1 MSRRRSVSKIVLAS
15 HQKMRQEQDSTTFNT
30 APAPV
35 VEGGGIRVYDAPPS
49 EPRVFATP
57 PSFRVRDSKP
67 GIRVHDS
74 EPGIRVQDSEPGI
87 RVRESEPG
95 YRVRD
100 SEPGYRVSD
109 SEPGYRVR
117 ESEPGYRVRD
127 SEPGYRVRDSEPGYR
142 VRSDPPGYRVRN
154 DVPGPPRVF
163 DHLPQHRVRPG
174 GFPATRVHAQ
184 QQESPNIQKLQVKK
198 EKRPRLLVVPWIDGC
213 YVLNR
218 LN

>member
-100 SEPGYRVSD
+100 SEPGYRV
-109 SEPGYRVR
+109 
-117 ESEPGYRVRD
+117 
-127 SEPGYRVRDSEPGYR
+127 
-142 VRSDPPGYRVRN
+142 RSDPPGYRVRN